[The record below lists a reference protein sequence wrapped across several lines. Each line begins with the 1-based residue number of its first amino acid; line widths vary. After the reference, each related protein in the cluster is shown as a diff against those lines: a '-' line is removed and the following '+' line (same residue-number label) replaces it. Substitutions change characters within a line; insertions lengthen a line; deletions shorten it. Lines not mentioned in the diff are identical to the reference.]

1 MICRDCKK
9 SFFSASIDENL
20 CDECRKKR
28 EDVAGDILSGL
39 FGGATIFEP
48 SDESATILETADETV
63 LESSSAE
70 ATIAETV
77 FEEQTNSTKSEENSF
92 YKGGMLLDTYR
103 VDSDPIQGGMGSVW
117 RVYHQNWD
125 VELAMKRPKKEFF
138 ITEAQKENFTNE
150 CKSWIELGLHPNI
163 VSCYYV
169 RDIEGIP
176 TIFSEWMENGS
187 LENHIKDK
195 TLYEGS
201 DQEIQKRLLDISI
214 QFAYGLNYAHKR
226 GLIHQDVKPDNLL
239 LTYNWNAKV
248 SDFGLAKARS
258 VLSVTKETDS
268 KNPNATIMAPTG
280 GMTPAYCSPEQSSS
294 RPLTRRTDIY
304 SWAVS
309 ILEMYMGYKP
319 WAHGSEKTGPMVGS
333 VCEDYFDSCYV
344 SIPESMK
351 RVLKKCLQQNPENR
365 YKDCDE
371 VISELKTVYK
381 EVTGEEYFRN
391 ESDSAKNTG
400 GSLNNRALS
409 YLDLGQTEEAKKLFY
424 EASKLDN
431 KNNYVLINQTFL
443 FWRDGR
449 INDLEAYSKFTEID
463 DVTLKE
469 RVIADFERERGMK
482 IPFEYPAPI
491 VGEDKGTPIVETSA
505 VRIDGNVISFVV
517 RIKESGNIFNAVK
530 KYDVLSGKLLEE
542 YPKEQEKACI
552 PCDDDEFMTGLTKNG
567 SEMFIAKYGKKA
579 KLWDVK
585 KQIVVRVYNSES
597 EYPKEFPS
605 VLPVRRGRMKT
616 KDGMDIYMEAGVDKI
631 YAYTPNYRCLC
642 TIKLPRITDYT
653 KEGVRG
659 GIPNLYSDAES
670 ERLVLCDTGYNKA
683 FWYIIDT
690 PHDNKIS
697 APYYIER
704 FVDVDT
710 ALNNEKLIENY
721 IKAFDEADRRK
732 DSDTMLEIYNKARL
746 LPSMEGE
753 SFIITMNEKLVQ
765 YLAPIGIKGVRE
777 VYKGSSGY
785 INWQTRTDYLINGK
799 SHLILS
805 DDTMSF
811 VYMDQGNPPVY
822 KLPEDEQQKALHSY
836 NSFIVESCSSDG
848 NVSKKMV
855 RINDSDRWLKCIHA
869 VSHNGRYAILETRS
883 HNGPEYE
890 AVLKDIWTGEE
901 TIIYKR
907 KDNPNPF
914 NHIVFSDVPMAM
926 RWIKENKYTS
936 IKVYHL
942 DTGEEKSINTD
953 DLSLNAV
960 FLSKDESSLI
970 AVSGT
975 EDYKK
980 RVSVYNLNNQ
990 KWTHLYEGAHF
1001 KKVFASYN
1009 ADFVFIK
1016 ESGINIPDRMLVYRV
1031 SDGKCVYQITDN
1043 IVNLDRIKAISKNMT
1058 YFLSE
1063 ENGPKSYAIE
1073 WDYK

>member
-77 FEEQTNSTKSEENSF
+77 FEEQTNPTKSEENSF
-92 YKGGMLLDTYR
+92 YKGGMLLNTYR

-195 TLYEGS
+195 TLYEGLE
-201 DQEIQKRLLDISI
+201 QEIQKRLLDISI

-319 WAHGSEKTGPMVGS
+319 WAHGSEKTGPMVGF

-365 YKDCDE
+365 YKDFDE

-567 SEMFIAKYGKKA
+567 SEMFIVKYGKKA

-670 ERLVLCDTGYNKA
+670 ERLVLCDTGYEKA

-690 PHDNKIS
+690 PHDNTAA

-710 ALNNEKLIENY
+710 ALKNEKLIEDY
-721 IKAFDEADRRK
+721 KKTFDNAYSLQDTK
-732 DSDTMLEIYNKARL
+732 TMLEIYNKARA
-746 LPSMEGE
+746 LPSMEGDD
-753 SFIITMNEKLVQ
+753 FVIKMNEKLIQ
-765 YLAPIGIKGVRE
+765 YCSPTAIAGIRE

-785 INWQTRTDYLINGK
+785 KNWHNRTDYLINGK
-799 SHLILS
+799 SHLIFS
-805 DDTMSF
+805 DNTMSF
-811 VYMDQGNPPVY
+811 IYMDQGKPPVY
-822 KLPEDEQQKALHSY
+822 KLPADEQQKALEKY
-836 NSFIVESCSSDG
+836 DSFIVERCSEDG
-848 NVSKKMV
+848 NVSQKTVK
-855 RINDSDRWLKCIHA
+855 INDCGKWLKCIHA
-869 VSHNGRYAILETRS
+869 VSHNGRYALLEIRGHS
-883 HNGPEYE
+883 GSEYE
-890 AVLKDIWTGEE
+890 VILKDIFTGEE
-901 TIIYKR
+901 KAIYKR
-907 KDNPNPF
+907 GDGINPF
-914 NHIVFSDVPMAM
+914 YHIVFSNEPIAM

-942 DTGEEKSINTD
+942 DTGKESSISLDNMSLTSLT
-953 DLSLNAV
+953 LSE
-960 FLSKDESSLI
+960 DESCLI
-970 AVSGT
+970 AVSET

-980 RVSVYNLNNQ
+980 RVSIYNFYEK
-990 KWTHLYEGAHF
+990 KWVHLYEGKNF
-1001 KKVFASYN
+1001 KKVFTSYN
-1009 ADFVFIK
+1009 MDFVFIK
-1016 ESGINIPDRMLVYRV
+1016 ESGFSDPDCLLIYGVK
-1031 SDGKCVYQITDN
+1031 DGQCIYKITDN
-1043 IVNLDRIKAISKNMT
+1043 VARIDWIKSISKDMT

-1063 ENGPKSYAIE
+1063 EYGPKSYAIE
-1073 WDYK
+1073 WDYE